1 MAMISGTAGA
11 ANDAGYAAKIRTK
24 KIIRTIICIFLC
36 IISVFPFYTMI
47 VNATLP
53 SNTIKMGIHLIPGT
67 KLISNYTGLLS
78 KTNNMATTLW
88 QAMLHSA
95 IIAVPATILQVYFA
109 TFTAYGLTV
118 YQFKL
123 KNFAWAFIMAIM
135 MIPAQVSIIG
145 SMSFMMKIGLYNT
158 YWPLIIPAMAAPS
171 TVYFMKQY
179 MSSALSLEIIE
190 AARIDGSGE
199 FATFNRIALPLM
211 KPAMATQAIFAF
223 IAAWN
228 NLYTPT
234 MMVPSDKKK
243 TLPMF
248 VQALKG
254 DQVKTDYGF
263 VYMGLTLTVL
273 PIFIVYFALSKYII
287 AGVALGGVKE

>member
-1 MAMISGTAGA
+1 MAKTSNVAVDDASYAAMI
-11 ANDAGYAAKIRTK
+11 KRK
-24 KIIRTIICIFLC
+24 KIIRTIICVFLC
-36 IISVFPFYTMI
+36 IVSLLPFYIMI
-47 VNATLP
+47 VNSTLT
-53 SNTIKMGIHLIPGT
+53 SQEIKMGIKLIPGGN
-67 KLISNYTGLLS
+67 LVNNFTGLLA

-88 QAMLHSA
+88 EAMGHSLL
-95 IIAVPATILQVYFA
+95 ISVPATLLQVYFA

-118 YQFKL
+118 YQFKF

-145 SMSFMMKIGLYNT
+145 LMNFMLKIGLYNT
-158 YWPLIIPAMAAPS
+158 YWPLIIPAIAAPS

-179 MSSALSLEIIE
+179 MASALSVEIIE

-199 FATFNRIALPLM
+199 FATFNKIALPLM

-223 IAAWN
+223 IASWN

-234 MMVPSDKKK
+234 MIVPRDDLK

-263 VYMGLTLTVL
+263 VYLGLTLTVL
-273 PIFIVYFALSKYII
+273 PILIVYFVFSKYII

>member
-1 MAMISGTAGA
+1 MANTTMAAGV
-11 ANDAGYAAKIRTK
+11 DAGYAAKIRAK
-24 KIIRTIICIFLC
+24 RIFRTVICILLC
-36 IISVFPFYTMI
+36 IVSILPFYIMI
-47 VNATLP
+47 VNTTL
-53 SNTIKMGIHLIPGT
+53 SSDTIKQGIKLIPGG
-67 KLISNYTGLLS
+67 KLVSNFKGMLERTAG
-78 KTNNMATTLW
+78 KGTTVW
-88 QAMLHSA
+88 QAMLHSV

-109 TFTAYGLTV
+109 TLTAYGLTV
-118 YQFKL
+118 YQFRL
-123 KNFAWAFIMAIM
+123 RNMAWSFIMAIM

-145 SMSFMMKIGLYNT
+145 FMNLMIKINLYNT

-179 MSSALSLEIIE
+179 MQGGLSVEIIE

-223 IAAWN
+223 IASWN

-234 MMVPSDKKK
+234 MMISDNRKY

-248 VQALKG
+248 ITGLKS
-254 DQVKTDYGF
+254 DSIRTDYGF
-263 VYMGLTLTVL
+263 VYVGLTLTVL
-273 PIFIVYFALSKYII
+273 PLLIVYFTLSKYII

>member
-1 MAMISGTAGA
+1 MANTTSAGV
-11 ANDAGYAAKIRTK
+11 DASYAAKIRAK
-24 KIIRTIICIFLC
+24 KIFRTVICILLC
-36 IISVFPFYTMI
+36 IISIFPFYVMI
-47 VNATLP
+47 VNTTH
-53 SNTIKMGIHLIPGT
+53 SSDVIKHGIKLIPGGE
-67 KLISNYTGLLS
+67 LI
-78 KTNNMATTLW
+78 NNFKGMLERTAGKGTTVW
-88 QAMLHSA
+88 QAMLHSV
-95 IIAVPATILQVYFA
+95 IIAVPATVLQVYFA
-109 TFTAYGLTV
+109 TLTAYGLTV

-123 KNFAWAFIMAIM
+123 RNMAWSFIMAIM

-145 SMSFMMKIGLYNT
+145 FMNLMIKVNLYNT

-179 MSSALSLEIIE
+179 MQGGLSVEIIE

-199 FATFNRIALPLM
+199 FATFNKIALPLM

-223 IAAWN
+223 IASWN

-234 MMVPSDKKK
+234 MMISDNRKY

-248 VQALKG
+248 ITGLKS
-254 DQVKTDYGF
+254 DSIRTDYGF
-263 VYMGLTLTVL
+263 VYVGLTLTVL
-273 PIFIVYFALSKYII
+273 PLLVVYFALSKYII

>member
-1 MAMISGTAGA
+1 MAKTNGVDES
-11 ANDAGYAAKIRTK
+11 YSAKIKATKIFRTV
-24 KIIRTIICIFLC
+24 ICVILC
-36 IISVFPFYTMI
+36 IVSIFPFYTMI
-47 VNATLP
+47 INATHT
-53 SNTIKMGIHLIPGT
+53 SSVIERGIQLIPGGN
-67 KLISNYTGLLS
+67 LIKNISGLLERT
-78 KTNNMATTLW
+78 KDVGTNVWEAL
-88 QAMLHSA
+88 LHSA
-95 IIAVPATILQVYFA
+95 MIAAPATILQVYFA

-118 YQFKL
+118 YNFKL
-123 KNFAWAFIMAIM
+123 KNLAWSFIMAIM

-145 SMSFMMKIGLYNT
+145 FMNFMMKINLYDS

-179 MSSALSLEIIE
+179 MTSALSVEIIE

-199 FATFNRIALPLM
+199 FATFNKIALPLM

-223 IAAWN
+223 IASWN

-234 MMVPSDKKK
+234 MMITNNRKY

-248 VQALKG
+248 VQSLKS
-254 DQVKTDYGF
+254 DVIRIDYGF
-263 VYMGLTLTVL
+263 VYVGLTLTVFPL
-273 PIFIVYFALSKYII
+273 LVVYFAFSKYII

>member
-1 MAMISGTAGA
+1 MAKNTANGVDASYAAMI
-11 ANDAGYAAKIRTK
+11 KRK
-24 KIIRTIICIFLC
+24 KIFRTVICIFLC
-36 IISVFPFYTMI
+36 IISLLPFYIMI
-47 VNATLP
+47 VNSTLT
-53 SNTIKMGIHLIPGT
+53 SQEIKMGIKLIPG
-67 KLISNYTGLLS
+67 SNLVKNFTGLLA
-78 KTNNMATTLW
+78 KTNNMATNLW
-88 QAMLHSA
+88 QAMGHSVL
-95 IIAVPATILQVYFA
+95 ISVPATLLQVYFA
-109 TFTAYGLTV
+109 TFTAYGLSV

-123 KNFAWAFIMAIM
+123 KNFAWSFIMAIM

-145 SMSFMMKIGLYNT
+145 FMNFMLKIGLYNT

-179 MSSALSLEIIE
+179 MSSALSVEIIE

-199 FATFNRIALPLM
+199 FATFNKIALPLM

-223 IAAWN
+223 IASWN

-234 MMVPSDKKK
+234 MIVPRDKLK

-263 VYMGLTLTVL
+263 VYLGLTLTVL
-273 PIFIVYFALSKYII
+273 PILVVYFIFSKYII